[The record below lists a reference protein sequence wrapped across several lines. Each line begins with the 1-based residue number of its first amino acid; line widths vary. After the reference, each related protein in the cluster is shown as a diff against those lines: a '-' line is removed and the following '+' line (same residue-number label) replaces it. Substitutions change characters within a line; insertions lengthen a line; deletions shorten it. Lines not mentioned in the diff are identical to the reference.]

1 MCVGRE
7 NVCFVC
13 HVCVETEN
21 IRETKGACVYVFVCL
36 RDLSIC
42 VCVRVQQGDEK
53 IVAKGYLRVRMSV

>member
-1 MCVGRE
+1 MYVL
-7 NVCFVC
+7 FVMY
-13 HVCVETEN
+13 VQREN

-53 IVAKGYLRVRMSV
+53 IVATVT